1 MIMPIQTLDLHTV
14 QYTECYVVDKKF
26 QQKMKKKVQGARLIE
41 PRITLLVKNPRCC
54 NSVDK
59 KITKIQQ
66 NKPDFQTADQGKN
79 VEQIVYLKDQSKI
92 NIYP

>member
-1 MIMPIQTLDLHTV
+1 MIMPIQTLDLHRVLCSRQKIPAKNEKEGVGSQTV
-14 QYTECYVVDKKF
+14 
-26 QQKMKKKVQGARLIE
+26 IE
-41 PRITLLVKNPRCC
+41 PRITLLVKNPRCY

-59 KITKIQQ
+59 KITKFWQ
-66 NKPDFQTADQGKN
+66 NKPDFQAADQGKN